1 MSVDGFEAEIN
12 NLNQRRQEDEEWRQL
27 VDNHR
32 NMIEGFIGTTDDL
45 MRDINQIIGDAETE
59 HQAAGLTERIRRRF
73 SKMSEDVKYLE
84 RAITLISN
92 AAYRFADRIERM
104 RGSEQNEF
112 EAEIN
117 ALDQRAREDEEWRRL
132 IDNRTTMT
140 GSFIDASANLIRSLG
155 QIIESIETEYQ
166 AAELTER
173 VNRRLSEM
181 SEDSEHVLR
190 TMTLIPNTISGF
202 LGRVQQMQNS

>member
-32 NMIEGFIGTTDDL
+32 NMIEGFIGTTADL

-59 HQAAGLTERIRRRF
+59 HQAAGLTERIRHRF

-140 GSFIDASANLIRSLG
+140 GSFIDASTNLIRSLG

>member
-1 MSVDGFEAEIN
+1 MSIDRFEAEIN
-12 NLNQRRQEDEEWRQL
+12 SLNQRRQEDEEWRQL

-32 NMIEGFIGTTDDL
+32 NMIEGFIGTTADL

-59 HQAAGLTERIRRRF
+59 HQAAGLTERIRRQF
-73 SKMSEDVKYLE
+73 SEMSEDTKYLG

-92 AAYRFADRIERM
+92 AAYQFADRIERM
-104 RGSEQNEF
+104 RDSEQNKL

-117 ALDQRAREDEEWRRL
+117 ALDQKARDDEEWRKL
-132 IDNRTTMT
+132 IDNRTAMT

-166 AAELTER
+166 AAGLTER
-173 VNRRLSEM
+173 ANRRLSEM
-181 SEDSEHVLR
+181 SEDSEHILR
-190 TMTLIPNTISGF
+190 TMNLIPDTISGF
-202 LGRVQQMQNS
+202 LSRVQQMQNS

>member
-1 MSVDGFEAEIN
+1 MSIDGFEAEIN

-32 NMIEGFIGTTDDL
+32 NMIEGFIGTTADL

-84 RAITLISN
+84 RPITLISN

>member
-1 MSVDGFEAEIN
+1 MSIEGFEAEIN

-32 NMIEGFIGTTDDL
+32 NMIEGFIGTTADL

-73 SKMSEDVKYLE
+73 SEMSEDVKYLE

-112 EAEIN
+112 EAAISD
-117 ALDQRAREDEEWRRL
+117 LDQKAREDEEWRRL
-132 IDNRTTMT
+132 IDSQTTMM
-140 GSFIDASANLIRSLG
+140 GSFIDVSANLIRSLG

-166 AAELTER
+166 AAGLTER
-173 VNRRLSEM
+173 ANRRLSEM

-202 LGRVQQMQNS
+202 LDRVQQMQNS